1 MKLRRAVLAIGACVA
16 VVSGA
21 ARGQDARPPTARLV
35 PAPRYSFPAK
45 VDSNTPALWSLVD
58 GVWEMSAITS
68 WGGLPLLSTG
78 SALEHLPP
86 PEAVQVTNHPGHGT
100 WFESMVEDDAG
111 TWYSYYHHELPADP
125 CGRPER
131 EIPRIGSMR
140 SFDRGRTW
148 EDLGIVLE
156 APAASLAC
164 DSSNPYM
171 LGGVGDLS
179 AVLDHDKQD
188 LFIYFSQYPRDVRAQ
203 GVAVARL
210 AWADR
215 DAPTGR
221 AAVWNGSAWIP
232 GRAVPS
238 ADGVSVTWEYPVGA
252 PLVPAT
258 RSWHDGIASADAY
271 WGPSL
276 HWNTYLEQWV
286 MLVNRTRNEKF
297 DLDGH
302 YVAFTPTLSEP
313 ASWSRPV
320 EVLNAGGWYSQVV
333 GLEPQDGTD
342 KRAGRRARF
351 FVTGRSDHYIEFSR

>member
-1 MKLRRAVLAIGACVA
+1 LVAVTIGALPVPT
-16 VVSGA
+16 G
-21 ARGQDARPPTARLV
+21 GQSTATPSARLV
-35 PAPRYSFPAK
+35 PAPRLAFAES
-45 VDSNTPALWSLVD
+45 VDSNTPVLWSLAD
-58 GVWEMSAITS
+58 GLWQMSAITS

-78 SALEHLPP
+78 SALEHLTPP
-86 PEAVQVTNHPGHGT
+86 QAVQVINHPGHGT

-111 TWYSYYHHELPADP
+111 TWYSYYHHELPADH

-148 EDLGIVLE
+148 EDLGVVLE
-156 APAASLAC
+156 APPDSVAC

-188 LFIYFSQYPRDVRAQ
+188 LFIYFSQYARDVRAQ

-215 DAPTGR
+215 DTPTGR
-221 AAVWNGSAWIP
+221 AAVWNGGAWIP
-232 GRAVPS
+232 ARAAFG
-238 ADGVSVTWEYPVGA
+238 ADGVTPKWEYPLGA
-252 PLVPAT
+252 VLVPAT
-258 RSWHDGIASADAY
+258 RSWHDGVAGADAY

-302 YVAFTPTLSEP
+302 YVAFTPTMSDP

-351 FVTGRSDHYIEFSR
+351 FVTGRSDHFIEFSK